1 MTALHR
7 AAPKL
12 TLWRMLHTAR
22 AWIGAAFLQVFND
35 VFGDPSFGNEKMLV
49 VDYTTASGSK
59 QTAFWRESEARPRV
73 WVNAESGSGME
84 GAKAEERAAEEKGE
98 SAEESLSFN
107 EMLALYSTS
116 TLERED
122 KAPDQGRPSTKMDDE
137 ATSEGRVPG
146 WLGAEG
152 GGQDE
157 DAGKDKVHG
166 VAEEA
171 GDADTPAQGGNTWLE
186 QLLQLQ
192 GGGQEQD
199 DVSRKGL
206 EDEGTGDRLWVETS
220 SDWRDE
226 KLVSE
231 DDDMFETADLFSDVL
246 NSSAEV
252 RRQIYVYP

>member
-1 MTALHR
+1 M
-7 AAPKL
+7 
-12 TLWRMLHTAR
+12 
-22 AWIGAAFLQVFND
+22 QVFND

-73 WVNAESGSGME
+73 WVNAESGSDTE
-84 GAKAEERAAEEKGE
+84 GAKAEERAAEKEGE

-107 EMLALYSTS
+107 EMLALYSSTS

-122 KAPDQGRPSTKMDDE
+122 EASDRGRPSTEMDDE
-137 ATSEGRVPG
+137 TTSEGRVPG
-146 WLGAEG
+146 LSGAEG
-152 GGQDE
+152 GGEDE
-157 DAGKDKVHG
+157 DAGKDK

-199 DVSRKGL
+199 NVSRKGL
-206 EDEGTGDRLWVETS
+206 EDEGTGDRIWQEAS

-226 KLVSE
+226 RLVSE